1 MYENLVK
8 TIINDYNG
16 TIKPLI
22 IDSKL
27 TNGTGI
33 TNSSLLVEGDKIHM
47 IMRHVEYTLYHC
59 ENEQKYQSAEQG
71 PLSYYHRED
80 RQDKRHDRKKY
91 RKQDNDL
98 KYKATSTLDH
108 N

>member
-8 TIINDYNG
+8 TIINDYDG

-22 IDSKL
+22 IDKDI
-27 TNGTGI
+27 TNGTWI
-33 TNSSLLVEGDKIHM
+33 TNSSIFVEDDKIHL

-80 RQDKRHDRKKY
+80 
-91 RKQDNDL
+91 KQEL
-98 KYKATSTLDH
+98 KTNNYYCELNPETFSVSFPKSDE
-108 N
+108 

>member
-22 IDSKL
+22 ISSNL

-33 TNSSLLVEGDKIHM
+33 TNSSLLVEGDKIHL

-80 RQDKRHDRKKY
+80 RQE
-91 RKQDNDL
+91 L
-98 KYKATSTLDH
+98 KICTRIITV
-108 N
+108 